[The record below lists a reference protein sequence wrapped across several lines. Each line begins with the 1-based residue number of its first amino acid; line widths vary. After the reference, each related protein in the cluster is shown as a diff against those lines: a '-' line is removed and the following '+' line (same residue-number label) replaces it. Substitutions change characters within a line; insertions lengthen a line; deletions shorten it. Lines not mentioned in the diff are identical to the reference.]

1 MDDTTVRVTLSLI
14 GPGILSVF
22 GTTFVWAWAIERRRH
37 YLLLIAG
44 ACFLFALGATC
55 QIFYWPPDTGLNAM
69 ISGALYTVAVL
80 AAVEGILRR
89 SGRRFGLTLD
99 IAVFLVL
106 TGLLWY
112 FFYVERNLLARVYVQ
127 NFGYGL
133 ILLAAA
139 LRLIPLARGRR
150 VDRALFWIL
159 LLFAVQ
165 FFPRTVLTIG
175 LSAPPDAKA
184 FAVSLF
190 WQVLQL
196 SLAVLGAGL
205 AFAVL
210 AAAFTDLIE
219 DLRRE
224 RDFDRLTGVLNRRG
238 FDEHATAAFAR
249 EAGRPLSLLV
259 CDLDRF
265 KSINDRFGHDAGDE
279 VLRTFGEML
288 RKTAPAGAVVGRIG
302 GEEFAVLLAG
312 ARRAEV
318 NALAEQL
325 RGETGRMTF
334 RFLPAGERVTLS
346 LGVAERKPTDRLE
359 HLIRRADARLYRAK
373 SAGRDRVV
381 ARDEVRPPPKGE
393 EAIEPLRPRSATA

>member
-1 MDDTTVRVTLSLI
+1 MDDTTARMTLSLI

-22 GTTFVWAWAIERRRH
+22 GVTFVWAWAIERRRH

-44 ACFLFALGATC
+44 ACFLFALGAAC

-69 ISGALYTVAVL
+69 VSGALFAVL

-89 SGRRFGLTLD
+89 SGQRFGLTLD
-99 IAVFLVL
+99 ITLFLIV

-112 FFYVERNLLARVYVQ
+112 FFYVERNLLARVYIQ

-165 FFPRTVLTIG
+165 FFPRTILTIG
-175 LSAPPDAKA
+175 LSAPADAKA

-210 AAAFTDLIE
+210 AAAITDLIE

-224 RDFDRLTGVLNRRG
+224 RDVDRLTGVLNRRG

-249 EAGRPLSLLV
+249 EAGLSLLL

-265 KSINDRFGHDAGDE
+265 KSINDRFGHDSGDE
-279 VLRTFGEML
+279 VLRAFGEML
-288 RKTAPAGAVVGRIG
+288 RRTAPPGAVVGRVG
-302 GEEFAVLLAG
+302 GEEFAVLLPG
-312 ARRAEV
+312 ARRAV
-318 NALAEQL
+318 ANALAEQL
-325 RGETGRMTF
+325 RAEAGRLAF
-334 RFLPAGERVTLS
+334 RFLPEGERVTLS
-346 LGVAERKPTDRLE
+346 LGIAERKPADRLE

-381 ARDEVRPPPKGE
+381 ARDEVRPPPRGE
-393 EAIEPLRPRSATA
+393 EVVEPLRPRSATA